1 MITGALL
8 TPSQLFFRY
17 IHGQRVAFAGRG
29 RSGTD
34 VVVFDFSLAAV
45 LSVKGCIPAPSAPS
59 WELSSST
66 LIDSSREC
74 PFFVDDFS
82 TYLPYVH
89 ITRDIK
95 LKWSD
100 ILFCADGLVCMK
112 DVQVRSKLPS
122 YSNSVRTCRGWP
134 PIINIFQFSR
144 RPFFCAFT
152 EVMLICHSIT
162 DIIFYRLMM
171 AIALPH
177 MYMVFNQING
187 LDFNLE

>member
-8 TPSQLFFRY
+8 TLSQLFGRY

-45 LSVKGCIPAPSAPS
+45 LSAKGCIPAPSVPS

-66 LIDSSREC
+66 LIDSSHEC
-74 PFFVDDFS
+74 PFFADDFS

-89 ITRDIK
+89 TTRDIK

-112 DVQVRSKLPS
+112 DVQVRSKRTQTPS
-122 YSNSVRTCRGWP
+122 VLAEAGLLESIYFNFHGAR
-134 PIINIFQFSR
+134 FSA
-144 RPFFCAFT
+144 PSTKLC
-152 EVMLICHSIT
+152 
-162 DIIFYRLMM
+162 
-171 AIALPH
+171 
-177 MYMVFNQING
+177 
-187 LDFNLE
+187 